1 MTQIERIENIIVEC
15 LQEINQDLEI
25 EELKHP
31 NKETRLYGSKSGLD
45 SLGLVGLIADVED
58 RISDEFN
65 VTVLLADER
74 AMSQRTSPFRRVGT
88 LSDYVNTL
96 IDEARST

>member
-1 MTQIERIENIIVEC
+1 MSQIERIEKIIFGC
-15 LQEINQDLEI
+15 LQEINEYLDI

-45 SLGLVGLIADVED
+45 SLALVGLIAEIED
-58 RISDEFN
+58 QISEEFG
-65 VTVLLADER
+65 VTVLLADQR
-74 AMSQRTSPFRRVGT
+74 AMSQRTSPFRRVIT

-96 IDEARST
+96 IDEAKSA